1 MLINLVQI
9 VLTSTFIARWN
20 LLATRTS
27 NVNQFVHIKSVHNI
41 PSNVATTTRY
51 IYRTDQSTTR
61 PRRRRRIWSGVANV
75 TLTLIHQSRQVSSTE
90 LSCRHVAIVGTDHEE
105 SYCYN
110 HYSYHSTSHL
120 FLFQRFVMKFY
131 GVIVLVWR

>member
-27 NVNQFVHIKSVHNI
+27 NVNQFVHIKIVRNI

-51 IYRTDQSTTR
+51 IYRTDQSTTG

-75 TLTLIHQSRQVSSTE
+75 TLTLVHQSRQISSTE
-90 LSCRHVAIVGTDHEE
+90 LSFRHVDIVGTDHEE

-110 HYSYHSTSHL
+110 HYSYHQWRSHT
-120 FLFQRFVMKFY
+120 FFVLGSKKNQKHN
-131 GVIVLVWR
+131 V